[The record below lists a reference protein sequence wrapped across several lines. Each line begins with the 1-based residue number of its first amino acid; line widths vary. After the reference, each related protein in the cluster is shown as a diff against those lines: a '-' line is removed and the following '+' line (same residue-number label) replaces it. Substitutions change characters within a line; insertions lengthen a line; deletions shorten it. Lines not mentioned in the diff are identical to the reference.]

1 VHDQVVRWL
10 WLAAGFAALAAG
22 VIGIVLPLLP
32 TVPFVILAAYCFSKG
47 SRRWERWMLEHPR
60 LGPIVRDWREN
71 HAVPLRA
78 KQLAIVMMA
87 ISCTG
92 TWLLVP
98 MQVDWLGMDF
108 RVAWIPTVL
117 CTAAAVWL
125 WRLPTRKK
133 KT

>member
-125 WRLPTRKK
+125 WRLPTRKH
-133 KT
+133 